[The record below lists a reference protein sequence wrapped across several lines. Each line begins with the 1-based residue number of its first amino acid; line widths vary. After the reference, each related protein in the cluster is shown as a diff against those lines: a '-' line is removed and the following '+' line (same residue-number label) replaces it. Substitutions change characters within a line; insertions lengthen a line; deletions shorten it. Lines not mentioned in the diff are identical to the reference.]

1 MKLKTNINFPKR
13 LTKKRRRMRIKK
25 KKHCKFGLKDKIEKK
40 NQNFIKGPRT
50 KLYKS
55 KE

>member
-1 MKLKTNINFPKR
+1 MKLKTNINCPQR
-13 LTKKRRRMRIKK
+13 LTKKNKKNEDKK

>member
-1 MKLKTNINFPKR
+1 
-13 LTKKRRRMRIKK
+13 MRIKK
-25 KKHCKFGLKDKIEKK
+25 KYCKFGLKDKIEKK

>member
-1 MKLKTNINFPKR
+1 LPAKVNKKKNKKNEDKKKNIANLDWRIKLK
-13 LTKKRRRMRIKK
+13 
-25 KKHCKFGLKDKIEKK
+25 KK